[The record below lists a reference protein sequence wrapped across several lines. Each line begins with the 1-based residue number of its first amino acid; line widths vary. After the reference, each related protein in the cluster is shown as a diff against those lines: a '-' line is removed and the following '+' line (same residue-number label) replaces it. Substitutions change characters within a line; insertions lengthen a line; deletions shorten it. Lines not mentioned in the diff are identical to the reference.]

1 MIKHLFLYNI
11 KYISISYPKK
21 KKIHMNF
28 REIMN
33 ILFLYTIIHFFFIK
47 LRVIMDNKK
56 NSLLLKDI

>member
-11 KYISISYPKK
+11 KYISNSYPKK
-21 KKIHMNF
+21 KKKTYKFQRDSEYFIS
-28 REIMN
+28 I
-33 ILFLYTIIHFFFIK
+33 YYYSFFFIK

>member
-21 KKIHMNF
+21 KKKIHMNF

-33 ILFLYTIIHFFFIK
+33 ILFLYTIILFLFYQIK
-47 LRVIMDNKK
+47 SN
-56 NSLLLKDI
+56 NG